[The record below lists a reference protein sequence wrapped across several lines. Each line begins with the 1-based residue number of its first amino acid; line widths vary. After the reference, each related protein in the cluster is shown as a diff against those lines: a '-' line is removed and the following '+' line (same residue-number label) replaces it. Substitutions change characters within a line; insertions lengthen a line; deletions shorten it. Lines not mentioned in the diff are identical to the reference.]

1 MGGMSATEPTSR
13 ALARKASVVCGPPE
27 ILAKSTVKP
36 SSSLARPDSSSATLM
51 LGSPTLMVV
60 PAGTDA
66 ASGSRASW
74 LIRWLPA
81 VAVPP
86 HADNRPA
93 AGIARSAPRARR
105 RVKDEVPALGWG
117 GNAGKDM
124 VFLSGG
130 GFRVRRRH
138 PGCAPGWAWEVDAT
152 AFAAGCVVLELVRLG
167 WCLGS
172 AY

>member
-93 AGIARSAPRARR
+93 AGIARSAARARR
-105 RVKDEVPALGWG
+105 RGKGGGPGLGGGGGGGEEMGVLLGGGVRGRRRRPGWG
-117 GNAGKDM
+117 AR
-124 VFLSGG
+124 GG
-130 GFRVRRRH
+130 
-138 PGCAPGWAWEVDAT
+138 
-152 AFAAGCVVLELVRLG
+152 
-167 WCLGS
+167 
-172 AY
+172 